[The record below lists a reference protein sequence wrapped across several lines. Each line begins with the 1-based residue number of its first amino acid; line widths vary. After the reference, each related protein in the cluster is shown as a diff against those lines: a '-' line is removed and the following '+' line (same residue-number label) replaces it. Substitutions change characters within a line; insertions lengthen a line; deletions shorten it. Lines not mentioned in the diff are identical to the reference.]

1 MITRIVKLTFTPEK
15 IQDFIEIFNS
25 SKNQIRNFE
34 GCKHLALYHDINNTN
49 VYFTYSI
56 WEDPEYLEKYRNSE
70 LFKTTWAQTKVLFAD
85 KPDAWS
91 IENDYT
97 LS

>member
-1 MITRIVKLTFTPEK
+1 MITRIVKLTFIPEK
-15 IQDFIEIFNS
+15 VPDFLKIFNA

-34 GCKHLALYHDINNTN
+34 GCKYLALYHDIDKPNTF
-49 VYFTYSI
+49 FTYSI
-56 WEDPEYLEKYRNSE
+56 WEGPEFLEKYRHSE
-70 LFKTTWAQTKVLFAD
+70 LFKSTWAQTKVLFAE

-91 IENDYT
+91 LENDDT

>member
-1 MITRIVKLTFTPEK
+1 MITRIVKLTLVKDK
-15 IQDFIEIFNS
+15 IPDFINIFNAA
-25 SKNQIRNFE
+25 KNQIRNFE
-34 GCKHLALYHDINNTN
+34 GCRYLALYHDINNTN
-49 VYFTYSI
+49 IYFTYSI
-56 WEDPEYLEKYRNSE
+56 WDGTEYLEKYRNSE

>member
-1 MITRIVKLTFTPEK
+1 MITRIVKLTLIPEK
-15 IQDFIEIFNS
+15 VPDFINIFNA

-34 GCKHLALYHDINNTN
+34 GCKYLALYHDASNHNI
-49 VYFTYSI
+49 YFTYSI
-56 WEDPEYLEKYRNSE
+56 WEAPEYLEKYRQSE
-70 LFKTTWAQTKVLFAD
+70 LFKITWGKTKLLFAD

-91 IENDYT
+91 LENDYT

>member
-1 MITRIVKLTFTPEK
+1 MITRIVKLTFSPEN
-15 IQDFIEIFNS
+15 ISAFIAIFNA

-34 GCKHLALYHDINNTN
+34 GCKHLALYHDIDKAN

-56 WEDPEYLEKYRNSE
+56 WEGPEYLDKYRNSE
-70 LFKTTWAQTKVLFAD
+70 LFKSTWAQTKVLFAD
-85 KPDAWS
+85 KPEAWS

-97 LS
+97 LM